1 MNVSH
6 EQLDTALQ
14 YLLQL
19 IDEGVEYPDAE
30 WKATQR
36 HNVPADMLRQ
46 AYDDNHKE
54 SGNAA

>member
-1 MNVSH
+1 MH
-6 EQLDTALQ
+6 TPRDRLEAALQ

-36 HNVPADMLRQ
+36 HNIPADTLRQ
-46 AYDDNHKE
+46 AYDDNCME
-54 SGNAA
+54 SGNAG